1 MGIAMNS
8 NMLKSIFFFV
18 VIFIATNSI
27 GQTKTLSFEDYN
39 SYYWNEIEV
48 PEGAYIKDTK
58 NILNKFEGSYTG
70 RYKDWNYDIKMTKYI
85 KTRTSRGQYEDF
97 VTFEYKI
104 RNVVTG
110 ESFTNEGESVYEMR
124 KSIRYHDAKNILI
137 PWRDPI
143 SQGLGYILFDS
154 SCGNGIYGMVFA
166 EMYTFDGIKEP
177 LISNQVNITLTK
189 VN

>member
-1 MGIAMNS
+1 MNL

-85 KTRTSRGQYEDF
+85 KTRTSRGLYEDF

-110 ESFTNEGESVYEMR
+110 ESFTNEGESVYEID
-124 KSIRYHDAKNILI
+124 KSIRYHDANHIWI

-143 SQGLGYILFDS
+143 SQGGGDILFTVNPEK
-154 SCGNGIYGMVFA
+154 GVNGMVFA
-166 EMYTFDGIKEP
+166 EMYAFDGIKEP
-177 LISNQVNITLTK
+177 LITDQVNIILTK

>member
-1 MGIAMNS
+1 MNS

-70 RYKDWNYDIKMTKYI
+70 RYKDWSYDIKMTKYI
-85 KTRTSRGQYEDF
+85 KYILRL
-97 VTFEYKI
+97 
-104 RNVVTG
+104 
-110 ESFTNEGESVYEMR
+110 
-124 KSIRYHDAKNILI
+124 LI
-137 PWRDPI
+137 PK
-143 SQGLGYILFDS
+143 Y
-154 SCGNGIYGMVFA
+154 
-166 EMYTFDGIKEP
+166 
-177 LISNQVNITLTK
+177 
-189 VN
+189 